1 MNDAV
6 AITLFRS
13 TGKFVGISIG
23 AEEGIIAFIDFVISF
38 VGSLLIGY
46 FLGLFS
52 AWIFKVVDM
61 SHHRIVLVSVFVGM
75 VYVPFFL
82 AGAFSVRNMSL
93 CTLPVLLCIPPHR
106 DTTTEWH
113 RDNIIH
119 RHHGPPI
126 QLQQHAPSGQ
136 ASRRLRLRDH
146 GIHVRDLGLPLH
158 GYGCL
163 LFGECLSPSALPV

>member
-52 AWIFKVVDM
+52 AWIFKVIDM
-61 SHHRIVLVSVFVGM
+61 SHHRVVLVSVFVGM

-82 AGAFSVRNMSL
+82 AGAFSALDMSL
-93 CTLPVLLCIPPHR
+93 AHLHIISFSLSYMLC
-106 DTTTEWH
+106 
-113 RDNIIH
+113 N
-119 RHHGPPI
+119 G
-126 QLQQHAPSGQ
+126 S
-136 ASRRLRLRDH
+136 
-146 GIHVRDLGLPLH
+146 
-158 GYGCL
+158 
-163 LFGECLSPSALPV
+163 SPSLPSPQRLCN